1 MRKLYGSWACQ
12 LTQDQIKAGTKPEDI
27 KVPCDVPTCKKNL
40 FVWLS
45 QTVDEMN
52 KDKARV
58 VHCWESTELLRAWE
72 RAVQVEASTKVAA
85 LFPNIDVNDISIDVS
100 DSPDEEAGAVGVPFT
115 EVEHEEEWEGWLDW
129 SAVDTQT
136 TGGGAST
143 DV

>member
-1 MRKLYGSWACQ
+1 MPGKASGSVFSTLFSCGFQRKTATTSGAEIEAAATARAEKEKAEAAAQ
-12 LTQDQIKAGTKPEDI
+12 LKAATE
-27 KVPCDVPTCKKNL
+27 KK
-40 FVWLS
+40 
-45 QTVDEMN
+45 
-52 KDKARV
+52 
-58 VHCWESTELLRAWE
+58 
-72 RAVQVEASTKVAA
+72 AA

-100 DSPDEEAGAVGVPFT
+100 DSPDEEAEAGAVGVPFT